1 MGKIKNNLKNKII
14 PFFEKKTKVKK
25 NENKEINQ

>member
-1 MGKIKNNLKNKII
+1 MGKIKNNPKIKNI
-14 PFFEKKTKVKK
+14 PFFEKKTKLKK